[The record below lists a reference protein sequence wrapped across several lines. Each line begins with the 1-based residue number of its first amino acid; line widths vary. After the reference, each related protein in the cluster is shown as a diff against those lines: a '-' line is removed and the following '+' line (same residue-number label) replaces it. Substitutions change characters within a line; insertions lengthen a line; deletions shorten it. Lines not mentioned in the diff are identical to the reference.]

1 MNAQN
6 YETVFRGIPNAYPE
20 VAQVLRQVEKLRLEW
35 VTAKKRAKTLTEAL
49 DTVVEIAMERGGMD
63 FVLDEITD
71 RLERTAKRVE
81 ELSCEMYAL
90 EGVLEDAVWASE
102 GQ

>member
-6 YETVFRGIPNAYPE
+6 YEAVFKGIPNVYPDSAR
-20 VAQVLRQVEKLRLEW
+20 VIRQVEKLHGEW
-35 VTAKKRAKTLTEAL
+35 VTAKKRARSLTEAL
-49 DTVVEIAMERGGMD
+49 DTVVEISLEREGMD

-71 RLERTAKRVE
+71 RLERTTRKVE
-81 ELSCEMYAL
+81 SLSEEMYAL